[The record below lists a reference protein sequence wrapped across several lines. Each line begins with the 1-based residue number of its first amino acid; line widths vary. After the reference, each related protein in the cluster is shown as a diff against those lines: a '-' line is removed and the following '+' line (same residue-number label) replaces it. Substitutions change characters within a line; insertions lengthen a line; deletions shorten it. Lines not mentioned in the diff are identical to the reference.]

1 MAINW
6 VPSSPSTHSAQTH
19 IHPAIQ
25 ERERERE
32 RERYGSC
39 SSAPHEWRNW
49 RNKLCQQLPGSGKL
63 N

>member
-6 VPSSPSTHSAQTH
+6 VPLPQY
-19 IHPAIQ
+19 IQ
-25 ERERERE
+25 LKLTFTQLYKRERERD
-32 RERYGSC
+32 GSC